1 MIIVINI
8 CFIEGFLMNF
18 KKLKKSL
25 VAVVFALSFC
35 FSGVVNVISAL
46 EDRYY
51 TPIENQLVGNQD
63 ALANLQLIRAWHD
76 RHPLDNPAHAKDF
89 VVGKIQS
96 IFQTFADE
104 NQLPECDW
112 KSWNHDLEALG
123 KTLIFAV
130 LPVPQNVQNFQHNML
145 YLSRLTKDEINDL
158 INDWDDE
165 IWKYGIDLSRLL
177 GVTVKL

>member
-1 MIIVINI
+1 
-8 CFIEGFLMNF
+8 MNF

-51 TPIENQLVGNQD
+51 ALIANQLVGNQA

-96 IFQTFADE
+96 RFQTFADE

-130 LPVPQNVQNFQHNML
+130 EPDTNTQYNFVGEMVSL
-145 YLSRLTKDEINDL
+145 CTKLSTQRILDCINNWDEEISWIGRISGDATLTTADL
-158 INDWDDE
+158 
-165 IWKYGIDLSRLL
+165 
-177 GVTVKL
+177 